1 MMNQQPARTRV
12 AMILAA
18 VAVLLSSITAG
29 ASMASGQASNPYQRG
44 PNPTQSSIEASR
56 GAFSVS
62 SERVSSLSARGFGGG
77 TIYYPNDT
85 SQGRFGVVAISPGFT
100 AGESSIQW
108 LGPRIASQGFVVIT
122 IDTNSR
128 FDQPAS
134 RGRQLLAA
142 VDHVTTRASV
152 SVRAR
157 VDSSRQAVMGHSM
170 GGGGSLEA
178 ASDRRSLEAIVPLQP
193 WNLDKTWGE
202 VQTPAL
208 VIGAQRDSVAS
219 VSSHSIPFYN
229 SLGGE
234 KAYLE
239 LRGASHFVSN
249 TSNTPTAAYSIAWL
263 KRHVDND
270 VRYDQ
275 FLCGSG
281 RPSSLVAS
289 DWRTTCP
296 F

>member
-1 MMNQQPARTRV
+1 MRSRSIVTRIGTV
-12 AMILAA
+12 MAVLA
-18 VAVLLSSITAG
+18 VAIAG
-29 ASMASGQASNPYQRG
+29 LVGSPSLASGQTSNPFQRG

-56 GAFSVS
+56 GAFAVS
-62 SERVSSLSARGFGGG
+62 STTVSSWSARGFGGG

-85 SQGRFGVVAISPGFT
+85 SQGRFGVVAISPGYT
-100 AGESSIQW
+100 ASQSSIQW
-108 LGPRIASQGFVVIT
+108 LGPRLASQGFVVIT

-134 RGRQLLAA
+134 RGGQLLAA
-142 VDHVTTRASV
+142 LDYVVNSSSST
-152 SVRAR
+152 VRAR
-157 VDSSRQAVMGHSM
+157 VDGSRQAAMGHSM
-170 GGGGSLEA
+170 GGGGALEA
-178 ASDRRSLEAIVPLQP
+178 ASDRRTLEAIIPMQP
-193 WNLDKTWGE
+193 WNLDKTWSE

-208 VIGAQRDSVAS
+208 IIGAENDSVAS

-239 LRGASHFVSN
+239 LDGASHFVAN
-249 TSNTPTAAYSIAWL
+249 TTDVTTAAYSISWL

-270 VRYDQ
+270 TRYNQ
-275 FLCGSG
+275 FLCG
-281 RPSSLVAS
+281 PNHVADIDIS
-289 DWRTTCP
+289 DWRSTCP

>member
-1 MMNQQPARTRV
+1 MRASMV
-12 AMILAA
+12 LAA
-18 VAVLLSSITAG
+18 LAMVL
-29 ASMASGQASNPYQRG
+29 ASVVGSTSVASGQSSNPFQRG
-44 PNPTQSSIEASR
+44 PNPSQSSIEASR

-62 SERVSSLSARGFGGG
+62 SESVSRWSASGFGGG

-108 LGPRIASQGFVVIT
+108 LGPRLASQGFVVIT
-122 IDTNSR
+122 ISTNSR
-128 FDQPAS
+128 YDQPAS
-134 RGRQLLAA
+134 RGSQLLAA
-142 VDHVTTRASV
+142 VDHVASR
-152 SVRAR
+152 SSSTVRAR

-170 GGGGSLEA
+170 GGGGALEA
-178 ASDRRSLEAIVPLQP
+178 ASDRRSLEAIIPLQP
-193 WNLDKTWGE
+193 WNLDKSWGE
-202 VQTPAL
+202 VTSPAL
-208 VIGAQRDSVAS
+208 VIGAQNDSIAS
-219 VSSHSIPFYN
+219 VGSHSIPFYN

-234 KAYLE
+234 KAYME

-249 TSNTPTAAYSIAWL
+249 SSNTPTAAYSISWL

-270 VRYDQ
+270 TRYDQ

-281 RPSSLVAS
+281 RPSTIAVS

>member
-1 MMNQQPARTRV
+1 MV
-12 AMILAA
+12 LAA
-18 VAVLLSSITAG
+18 IAMLLASVAGTSSV
-29 ASMASGQASNPYQRG
+29 ASSQTSNPFQRG
-44 PNPTQSSIEASR
+44 PNPSQSSIEASR

-62 SERVSSLSARGFGGG
+62 QESVSSWGASGFGGG

-100 AGESSIQW
+100 AGQSSIQW

-128 FDQPAS
+128 YDQPAS
-134 RGRQLLAA
+134 RGSQLLAA
-142 VDHVTTRASV
+142 VDHVINRSSTG
-152 SVRAR
+152 VRAR
-157 VDSSRQAVMGHSM
+157 VDGSRQAVMGHSM

-193 WNLDKTWGE
+193 WNLDKSWGE
-202 VQTPAL
+202 VTSPAL
-208 VIGAQRDSVAS
+208 VIGAQNDSVAS
-219 VSSHSIPFYN
+219 VGSHSIPFYN

-234 KAYLE
+234 KAYME

-249 TSNTPTAAYSIAWL
+249 TSNTPTAAYSISWL

-270 VRYDQ
+270 TRYDQ
-275 FLCGSG
+275 FICGSG
-281 RPSSLVAS
+281 RPSSLTVS

>member
-1 MMNQQPARTRV
+1 MSTRPV
-12 AMILAA
+12 STRAAMVLAA
-18 VAVLLSSITAG
+18 LAMLLASAVGSGSVASAQS
-29 ASMASGQASNPYQRG
+29 SNPFQRG
-44 PNPTQSSIEASR
+44 PNPSQSSIEASR
-56 GAFSVS
+56 GAFTVATES
-62 SERVSSLSARGFGGG
+62 VSSLSARGFGGG
-77 TIYYPNDT
+77 TIYYPTDT
-85 SQGRFGVVAISPGFT
+85 SQGRFGVVAISPGYT

-122 IDTNSR
+122 IDTNTR

-134 RGRQLLAA
+134 RGTQLLAA
-142 VDHVTTRASV
+142 VDHVTSRASTT
-152 SVRAR
+152 VRAR
-157 VDSSRQAVMGHSM
+157 VDASRQAVMGHSM

-178 ASDRRSLEAIVPLQP
+178 ASSRRSLEAIVPLQP
-193 WNLDKTWGE
+193 WNLDKSWNE
-202 VQTPAL
+202 VTTPAL
-208 VIGAQRDSVAS
+208 VIGAQSDSVAS
-219 VSSHSIPFYN
+219 VGSHSVPFYN

-249 TSNTPTAAYSIAWL
+249 TSNTPTAAYAIAWL

-270 VRYDQ
+270 TRYDQ
-275 FLCGSG
+275 FFCSS
-281 RPSSLVAS
+281 RPSTSVAS